1 MGTRPAGPR
10 ATSVG
15 GGRLSKTTA
24 LTLDLPEPSIP
35 ARSPREVEGGHC
47 PQALALAK
55 ANIPPTPQEGTADRR
70 LKRLGSFGA
79 SGGGVSCGVSGPV
92 STQAKLF
99 SVTV

>member
-15 GGRLSKTTA
+15 GERLSKTTA

-35 ARSPREVEGGHC
+35 AKSPREVEGGHC

-55 ANIPPTPQEGTADRR
+55 ANIPPTPQEGTAEQR

-79 SGGGVSCGVSGPV
+79 PGGGVSCGVSGPV